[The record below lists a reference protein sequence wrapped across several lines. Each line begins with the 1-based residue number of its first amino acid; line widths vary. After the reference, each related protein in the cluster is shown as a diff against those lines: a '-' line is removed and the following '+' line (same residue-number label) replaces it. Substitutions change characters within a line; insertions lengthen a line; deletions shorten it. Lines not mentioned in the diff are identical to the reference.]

1 MRSFFT
7 HFYKNLCWIYACG
20 LICFGYQLFLS
31 EIPDKIYLPEGQ
43 KLKIESSIPVTIRV
57 KSEESGKE
65 VMQELI
71 WKEKEDRV
79 QEMEEK
85 EGDDYSVV
93 CYLLGLIPVK
103 EIEVNVVAEQAVY
116 ASGRVVGIYEETKGV
131 LVLQTTSVE
140 ALNGVE
146 YEPAANRILTGDYIT
161 CINHE
166 VVSDKENL
174 IDLINENGA
183 QKMTVTLI
191 RKNESIDVA
200 VTPVPVEGNK
210 YMLGLW
216 VKDDMAGIGTLTY
229 YEGDGSFG
237 ALGHGITDGETG
249 QILNVEDGTL
259 YRMSLAGIQKGK
271 AGEPGELQG
280 LIYYGKSNTLGTIS
294 SNCKEGIYGTLQ
306 EDDFNKYCL
315 LDQLYPVAYKQEIK
329 QDKAYILSDISGEVK
344 TYEIEITEVDYE
356 PAETNK
362 EIRFT
367 VTDPELL
374 KLTGGI
380 VQGMSGSPILQNG
393 RIVGAVT
400 HVLVND
406 PTRGYGIF
414 LENMLEH

>member
-7 HFYKNLCWIYACG
+7 HLYKNLCWIYVCL

-31 EIPDKIYLPEGQ
+31 EIPDKIYLPKGQ
-43 KLKIESSIPVTIRV
+43 ELKIEASLPVTIRV
-57 KSEESGKE
+57 KEETDGKE

-71 WKEKEDRV
+71 WNEVEEDA
-79 QEMEEK
+79 QF
-85 EGDDYSVV
+85 YSAV
-93 CYLLGLIPVK
+93 CYFLGVIPVK
-103 EIEVNVVAEQAVY
+103 EIEVSVVEEQAVY
-116 ASGRVVGIYEETKGV
+116 ASGRVVGIYEETNGV

-140 ALNGVE
+140 AINGVE
-146 YEPAANRILTGDYIT
+146 YEPAVNRILEGDYIT
-161 CINHE
+161 HVNHE
-166 VVSDKENL
+166 EVSDKEDL
-174 IDLINENGA
+174 IELINENGA

-200 VTPVPVEGNK
+200 VTPVAVEGDK

-229 YEGDGSFG
+229 YEADGDFG

-249 QILNVEDGTL
+249 QILNVDKGTL

-294 SNCKEGIYGTLQ
+294 TNCKEGIYGTL
-306 EDDFNKYCL
+306 EDDDLGKYCL
-315 LDQLYPVAYKQEIK
+315 MDQLYPVAYKQDIK
-329 QDKAYILSDISGEVK
+329 QGKAYILSDISGEV
-344 TYEIEITEVDYE
+344 TSYEIEISQVDYE
-356 PAETNK
+356 PVESNK
-362 EIRFT
+362 GIKFA

-380 VQGMSGSPILQNG
+380 VQGMSGSPIIQNG
-393 RIVGAVT
+393 KIIGAVT

-414 LENMLEH
+414 IENMLEHD